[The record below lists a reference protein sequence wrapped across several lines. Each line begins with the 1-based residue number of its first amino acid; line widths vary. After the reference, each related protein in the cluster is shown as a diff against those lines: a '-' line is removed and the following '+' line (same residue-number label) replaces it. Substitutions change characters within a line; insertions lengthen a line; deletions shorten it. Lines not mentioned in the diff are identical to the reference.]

1 MMDSQNLEFPPL
13 FYESLLVVSPLS
25 LFLQKPNKLLLKQF
39 FHFQNLNPAR
49 GNQFDNSFQVQK
61 IQKLGYFPL
70 PSA

>member
-13 FYESLLVVSPLS
+13 FCESLLVVSPLS

-39 FHFQNLNPAR
+39 FHFQNLDLVR

-61 IQKLGYFPL
+61 IQMLGYFPW
-70 PSA
+70 PST